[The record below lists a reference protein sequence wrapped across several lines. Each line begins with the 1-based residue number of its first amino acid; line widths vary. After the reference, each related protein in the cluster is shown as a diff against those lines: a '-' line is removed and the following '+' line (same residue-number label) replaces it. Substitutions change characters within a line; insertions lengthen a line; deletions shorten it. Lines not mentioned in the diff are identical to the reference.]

1 MADFVAV
8 LRKTID
14 GLADPKPELRQ
25 RVYAK
30 ARATIEQ
37 KLATLNAPEA
47 VAVRQ
52 KQALEDA
59 IIEVESDFAPAL
71 DDLTHVPD
79 PVPVAAPVPP
89 PPPPPLPVA
98 PAPVVAKPEPAA
110 AMPPKPAPVATPPVV
125 PAPSFTKPIA
135 QSDALEDFL
144 TTHTPSGAKPIEH
157 REDGFHNERSDER
170 PLAGSFSGMAGKLKS
185 GRGPE
190 EELDDEPDL
199 KPEDRGPTDYGVYSR
214 GPLKQPKQKR
224 SLVPLVSLLGLL
236 ILIGGG
242 AYAGWTYK
250 DQIAARAASV
260 KTYLASL
267 TGGGDKAPAKPA
279 ETASNQPATPPA
291 KTEQPAQPAA
301 QPAAPTAPAGE
312 AKPEPKLT
320 QRLLPDG
327 QEINPGPANDTPSLG
342 EGTSVAASTP
352 DQQPATQPPAQGQ
365 QTAPAGQTTPPP
377 AALPIGQKAFFY
389 EERSGQDAGTADAG
403 GVVWSVVQ
411 ESPGNDLPPEPAI
424 RAEVT
429 IPDRGIKLRMV
440 IRRNGDKT
448 LPASHLVEMIFTV
461 PEGFPGGSIDAVSRM
476 TLKDTEQAPGSP
488 LVGIP
493 AKIADNFFII
503 AMNDAK
509 TAVDTNMAL
518 LRRQSWIDIPIA
530 YKTGRRALLTL
541 EKGLPG
547 EKAFDDVLK
556 AWAAKAGG

>member
-14 GLADPKPELRQ
+14 GLADPTPELRQ

-52 KQALEDA
+52 KQSLEDA

-71 DDLTHVPD
+71 DVPKPAFEPIPVAPPVSA
-79 PVPVAAPVPP
+79 PVPPVVAAPVIP
-89 PPPPPLPVA
+89 
-98 PAPVVAKPEPAA
+98 KPEPTPEA
-110 AMPPKPAPVATPPVV
+110 PKPAPVVTPPVV

-144 TTHTPSGAKPIEH
+144 TTHSSTGAKPIEPKEESF
-157 REDGFHNERSDER
+157 RDER
-170 PLAGSFSGMAGKLKS
+170 PLAGSYSSGELNT

-190 EELDDEPDL
+190 EEFDDESALTPD
-199 KPEDRGPTDYGVYSR
+199 DRRSSEYGVYTR
-214 GPLKQPKQKR
+214 GPLKQPKPKR
-224 SLVPLVSLLGLL
+224 SLVPLFSLLGLL
-236 ILIGGG
+236 VIVAGG

-250 DQIAARAASV
+250 DQISAKAESV

-267 TGGGDKAPAKPA
+267 TGSGDKTPVKPA
-279 ETASNQPATPPA
+279 ETASNQPATPLA

-301 QPAAPTAPAGE
+301 QPTTAAPAASNPSE
-312 AKPEPKLT
+312 VKPEPKLT

-352 DQQPATQPPAQGQ
+352 DQQPAQPPAAQGQ
-365 QTAPAGQTTPPP
+365 QPAAPAGQTTPPP

-403 GVVWSVVQ
+403 GVVWSVIQ
-411 ESPGNDLPPEPAI
+411 ESPGNDLPAEPAI

-461 PEGFPGGSIDAVSRM
+461 PEGFPGGSIDTVSRM

-509 TAVDTNMAL
+509 TAVDTNMSL

>member
-8 LRKTID
+8 LRKTIG
-14 GLADPKPELRQ
+14 GLADPTPELRQ

-37 KLATLNAPEA
+37 KLAALNATEA
-47 VAVRQ
+47 VAKRQ
-52 KQALEDA
+52 VKALEDA
-59 IIEVESDFAPAL
+59 IAEVESDFAPAVE
-71 DDLTHVPD
+71 DFIP
-79 PVPVAAPVPP
+79 A
-89 PPPPPLPVA
+89 A
-98 PAPVVAKPEPAA
+98 PAPIPAS
-110 AMPPKPAPVATPPVV
+110 PPVPEVSAPPVEASTQSIAIPEKSV
-125 PAPSFTKPIA
+125 PNSAPSFTKVGSQP
-135 QSDALEDFL
+135 DALEDFL
-144 TTHTPSGAKPIEH
+144 ISHTPSEAKAELEAENFGQNDAVSGPQAENSDDANLNTST
-157 REDGFHNERSDER
+157 EDSHS
-170 PLAGSFSGMAGKLKS
+170 S
-185 GRGPE
+185 
-190 EELDDEPDL
+190 
-199 KPEDRGPTDYGVYSR
+199 DYGVYTRR
-214 GPLKQPKQKR
+214 GTIKEPAQKR
-224 SLVPLVSLLGLL
+224 SLVPLLSIFAMLLV
-236 ILIGGG
+236 IAG
-242 AYAGWTYK
+242 AGYAGWTYRGKLVEEASAVK
-250 DQIAARAASV
+250 D
-260 KTYLASL
+260 YLAGL
-267 TGGGDKAPAKPA
+267 TSSNSPEQPKPEDTAANKPA
-279 ETASNQPATPPA
+279 EPA
-291 KTEQPAQPAA
+291 QPAQPA
-301 QPAAPTAPAGE
+301 PAPSATAPAE
-312 AKPEPKLT
+312 PKPEPKLT

-352 DQQPATQPPAQGQ
+352 DQAAKPPAAPGQ
-365 QTAPAGQTTPPP
+365 QQAAGQAQPP

-429 IPDRGIKLRMV
+429 VPDRGINLRMI
-440 IRRNGDKT
+440 IRRNGDKS

-461 PEGFPGGSIDAVSRM
+461 PDGFAGGSIDNVSRM
-476 TLKDTEQAPGSP
+476 TFKDTEQSPGSP

-509 TAVDTNMAL
+509 TAIDTNMSL
-518 LRRQSWIDIPIA
+518 MRRQSWIDIPIA
-530 YKTGRRALLTL
+530 YKTGRRALITL

>member
-14 GLADPKPELRQ
+14 GLADPTPELRQ

-37 KLATLNAPEA
+37 KLAALNATEA
-47 VAVRQ
+47 VSKRQ
-52 KQALEDA
+52 VKALEDA
-59 IIEVESDFAPAL
+59 IAEVESDFAPAVE
-71 DDLTHVPD
+71 DFIP
-79 PVPVAAPVPP
+79 A
-89 PPPPPLPVA
+89 A
-98 PAPVVAKPEPAA
+98 PAPI
-110 AMPPKPAPVATPPVV
+110 PVV
-125 PAPSFTKPIA
+125 PPVPEVSTPPAEAATPSSAIPEKSVPNSSPSFTKVGSQP
-135 QSDALEDFL
+135 DALEDFL
-144 TTHTPSGAKPIEH
+144 ISHTPSEAKAELKGESFGQSDGLSRPQGENGD
-157 REDGFHNERSDER
+157 EDLNITT
-170 PLAGSFSGMAGKLKS
+170 
-185 GRGPE
+185 
-190 EELDDEPDL
+190 
-199 KPEDRGPTDYGVYSR
+199 EDSPSSDYGVYTRR
-214 GPLKQPKQKR
+214 GTLKEPAQRR
-224 SLVPLVSLLGLL
+224 SLVPLLSILALLLV
-236 ILIGGG
+236 IAG
-242 AYAGWTYK
+242 AGYAGWTYRGKIAEEAGAVK
-250 DQIAARAASV
+250 D
-260 KTYLASL
+260 YLAGL
-267 TGGGDKAPAKPA
+267 TSSNSPEQPKPEDTAANVPA
-279 ETASNQPATPPA
+279 EPA
-291 KTEQPAQPAA
+291 QPAQPA
-301 QPAAPTAPAGE
+301 PAPSASTPAE
-312 AKPEPKLT
+312 PKPEPKLT

-352 DQQPATQPPAQGQ
+352 DQAAKPPAAPGQ
-365 QTAPAGQTTPPP
+365 QQAAGQAQPS

-429 IPDRGIKLRMV
+429 VPDRGINLRMI
-440 IRRNGDKT
+440 IRRNGDKS

-461 PEGFPGGSIDAVSRM
+461 PDGFAGGSIDNVSRM
-476 TLKDTEQAPGSP
+476 TFKDTEQSPGSP

-509 TAVDTNMAL
+509 TAIDTNMSL
-518 LRRQSWIDIPIA
+518 MRRQSWIDIPIA
-530 YKTGRRALLTL
+530 YKTGRRALITL

>member
-14 GLADPKPELRQ
+14 GLADPTPELRQ

-37 KLATLNAPEA
+37 KLAALNATEA
-47 VAVRQ
+47 VAKRQ
-52 KQALEDA
+52 VKTLEDA
-59 IIEVESDFAPAL
+59 IAEVESDFAPAIE
-71 DDLTHVPD
+71 DIIPVPA
-79 PVPVAAPVPP
+79 PIPVAAPVPVASP
-89 PPPPPLPVA
+89 PPVPEPVA
-98 PAPVVAKPEPAA
+98 IPAAPPAPATSTPS
-110 AMPPKPAPVATPPVV
+110 MAPSNQ
-125 PAPSFTKPIA
+125 APSFTKVGSQP
-135 QSDALEDFL
+135 DALEDFL
-144 TTHTPSGAKPIEH
+144 VSHTPSEAQAEFKGENLRQDETGNRH
-157 REDGFHNERSDER
+157 REENGDDDADITNDDR
-170 PLAGSFSGMAGKLKS
+170 PSS
-185 GRGPE
+185 
-190 EELDDEPDL
+190 
-199 KPEDRGPTDYGVYSR
+199 DYGVYTRR
-214 GPLKQPKQKR
+214 GSLKQPEQKR
-224 SLVPLVSLLGLL
+224 SLVPLLSILALLLV
-236 ILIGGG
+236 IAG
-242 AYAGWTYK
+242 AGYAGWTYRDK
-250 DQIAARAASV
+250 LAEEASAM
-260 KTYLASL
+260 KNYLAGLSGKNSPEQ
-267 TGGGDKAPAKPA
+267 TKQAETAANKPA
-279 ETASNQPATPPA
+279 EPV
-291 KTEQPAQPAA
+291 QPAQPT
-301 QPAAPTAPAGE
+301 PAPSASETAEP
-312 AKPEPKLT
+312 KPEPKLT

-342 EGTSVAASTP
+342 EGTSVASSTP
-352 DQQPATQPPAQGQ
+352 DQAAKPPVAQGQ
-365 QTAPAGQTTPPP
+365 QQAAGQTQPP

-429 IPDRGIKLRMV
+429 VPDRGINLRMI
-440 IRRNGDKT
+440 IRRNGDKS

-461 PEGFPGGSIDAVSRM
+461 PDGFAGGSIDNVSRM
-476 TLKDTEQAPGSP
+476 TFKDTEQSPGSP

-509 TAVDTNMAL
+509 TAIDTNMSL
-518 LRRQSWIDIPIA
+518 MRRQSWIDIPIA
-530 YKTGRRALLTL
+530 YKTGRRALITL